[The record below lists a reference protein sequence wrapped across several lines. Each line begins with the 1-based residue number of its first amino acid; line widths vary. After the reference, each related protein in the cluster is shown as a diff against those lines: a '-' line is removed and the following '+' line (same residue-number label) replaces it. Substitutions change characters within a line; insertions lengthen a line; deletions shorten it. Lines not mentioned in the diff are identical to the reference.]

1 MHILLPDI
9 ADSYYGTSYLPGPN
23 GSEGVMHCGGW
34 GAHYYSFMQFDLTNV
49 PRAELIKNAILYLYE
64 TGTNT
69 ISPVPR
75 IYRITSSWS
84 EATLARS
91 LVPTYDSAT
100 FYTFSPAWTNA
111 VGWKTCD
118 ITALIRQWKNGTYP
132 NYGMSLRDAANSPN
146 SDSQIATKENADPTL
161 APYIDINTFVPKS
174 LGLR

>member
-9 ADSYYGTSYLPGPN
+9 ADTYYGTSFLPGPN
-23 GSEGVMHCGGW
+23 GSEGVMHVGGW
-34 GAHYYSFMQFDLTNV
+34 GDHYYSFIQFDLTNV
-49 PRAELIKNAILYLYE
+49 PRAELIKSAILNLYE

-75 IYRITSSWS
+75 VYRITASWT
-84 EATLARS
+84 EGS
-91 LVPTYDSAT
+91 LSRTVNPAFDAAT

-118 ITALIRQWKNGTYP
+118 ITTLLKQWLAGTYT
-132 NYGMSLRDAANSPN
+132 NYGITVRDNANSPN

-161 APYIDINTFVPKS
+161 APYLDINTFVPKS